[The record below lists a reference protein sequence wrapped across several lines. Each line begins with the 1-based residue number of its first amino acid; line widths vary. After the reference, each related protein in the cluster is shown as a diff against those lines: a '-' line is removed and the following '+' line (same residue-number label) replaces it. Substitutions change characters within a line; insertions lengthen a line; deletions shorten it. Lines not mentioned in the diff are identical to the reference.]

1 MVIIIGW
8 ERLGMEFVFVSF
20 DLILVILKF
29 SYFSMKENKDFH
41 YTALDNVDGLGFW
54 KIFKLKEL

>member
-1 MVIIIGW
+1 MVLIIGW

-29 SYFSMKENKDFH
+29 MYFSMKENKAFH
-41 YTALDNVDGLGFW
+41 YTALDNVDGLGF
-54 KIFKLKEL
+54 FQLKEF